1 MIPNNQS
8 SVSTSGAR
16 AQIPPDTYKNNI
28 LKAKTYDENKIAPTA
43 SVSSGV
49 SSANERMQRWVA
61 RDYSTHPQL
70 KHILHFVTFY
80 YSTNLNLTG
89 DSPPPKEVPDMSSAT
104 FVSVVSVDVFYLKI
118 VLAVC
123 VLVSVCCLHV
133 SASSTYFAV
142 CQFREVTSSPC
153 PLVTWRP
160 SL

>member
-28 LKAKTYDENKIAPTA
+28 LKAKTYDENKIATTA

-61 RDYSTHPQL
+61 HLDSIEAYF
-70 KHILHFVTFY
+70 IFVRFY

-104 FVSVVSVDVFYLKI
+104 FVSVVSVDVFENCPC
-118 VLAVC
+118 C
-123 VLVSVCCLHV
+123 VLIMSWLV
-133 SASSTYFAV
+133 FAA
-142 CQFREVTSSPC
+142 
-153 PLVTWRP
+153 
-160 SL
+160 